1 MTMSKKMAKECIM
14 LAAGLSSRMG
24 KWKMMMPWGE
34 GTILD
39 SALASALAFCDRVV
53 LVTGFRGDE
62 LAACYRDHPGVEV
75 VFNPQYHDGMFSSI
89 QCGVN
94 HLRAS
99 RFFLALGDMP
109 EVTPGVY
116 RKLWA
121 SADTESCIIPA
132 YERGKGHPVLLPQRA
147 ASLIRHAP
155 EGATLRDVIG
165 QMTVRVIPV
174 TNQGIHWDVDTP
186 QQYLEVAR
194 RCHKD
199 LAAVG

>member
-1 MTMSKKMAKECIM
+1 MSKKVDKQCIM

-24 KWKMMMPWGE
+24 KWKMMLPWGK

-53 LVTGFRGDE
+53 LVTGFRGGVSHI
-62 LAACYRDHPGVEV
+62 RD
-75 VFNPQYHDGMFSSI
+75 
-89 QCGVN
+89 C
-94 HLRAS
+94 

-116 RKLWA
+116 RRLWDNPDA
-121 SADTESCIIPA
+121 ESCLIPA

-147 ASLIRHAP
+147 ISLIHRAP
-155 EGATLRDVIG
+155 QGATLRDVIG
-165 QMTVRVIPV
+165 QMAVRVIPV
-174 TNQGIHWDVDTP
+174 ASQGIHWDVDTP

-194 RCHKD
+194 RCRKD
-199 LAAVG
+199 QAAVG

>member
-1 MTMSKKMAKECIM
+1 MSKKMDKQCVM

-75 VFNPQYHDGMFSSI
+75 VFNPQYQDGMFSSI
-89 QCGVN
+89 QCGVG
-94 HLRAS
+94 HIRAS

-109 EVTPGVY
+109 EVHAPASTAGCGPTPTPG
-116 RKLWA
+116 
-121 SADTESCIIPA
+121 
-132 YERGKGHPVLLPQRA
+132 A
-147 ASLIRHAP
+147 ALFQPTIAVKAIRFFCP
-155 EGATLRDVIG
+155 SGRFL
-165 QMTVRVIPV
+165 
-174 TNQGIHWDVDTP
+174 
-186 QQYLEVAR
+186 
-194 RCHKD
+194 
-199 LAAVG
+199 

>member
-1 MTMSKKMAKECIM
+1 MSKEMDKQCVM
-14 LAAGLSSRMG
+14 LAAGLSCRMG
-24 KWKMMMPWGE
+24 KWKMVMPWGE

-39 SALASALAFCDRVV
+39 SALASALAFCSRVV

-75 VFNPQYHDGMFSSI
+75 VFNPQYQDGMFSSI
-89 QCGVN
+89 QCGVG
-94 HLRAS
+94 HIHAS

-116 RKLWA
+116 RSLWA
-121 SADTESCIIPA
+121 NADTESCLIPA
-132 YERGKGHPVLLPQRA
+132 YDRGKGHPVLLPQRA
-147 ASLIRHAP
+147 MSLINLAP

-165 QMTVRVIPV
+165 QLAVRVIAV
-174 TNQGIHWDVDTP
+174 ESQGIHWDVDTP

-194 RCHKD
+194 RCRKD
-199 LAAVG
+199 LTVVD

>member
-1 MTMSKKMAKECIM
+1 MSKKVPKECIM

-24 KWKMMMPWGE
+24 KWKMMMPWGD

-62 LAACYRDHPGVEV
+62 LAACYQDHPGVEV
-75 VFNPQYHDGMFSSI
+75 VFNPEYQSGMFSSI
-89 QCGVN
+89 QCGVS
-94 HLRAS
+94 HIHAS

-116 RKLWA
+116 RRLWA
-121 SADTESCIIPA
+121 SSNTKTCCIPA
-132 YERGKGHPVLLPQRA
+132 YEHGKGHPVLLPQSA
-147 ASLIRHAP
+147 ISLIRSAP

-165 QMTVRVIPV
+165 QMAVRVIPV
-174 TNQGIHWDVDTP
+174 EVQGIHWDVDTP

-194 RCHKD
+194 WCCKNV
-199 LAAVG
+199 AITG

>member
-1 MTMSKKMAKECIM
+1 MSKKVDKQCIM

-24 KWKMMMPWGE
+24 KWKMMLPWGK

-62 LAACYRDHPGVEV
+62 LAACYQDHPGVEV
-75 VFNPQYHDGMFSSI
+75 VFNPQYQDGMFSSV
-89 QCGVN
+89 QCGVS
-94 HLRAS
+94 HIRDS

-116 RKLWA
+116 RRLWDNPDA
-121 SADTESCIIPA
+121 ESCLIPA

-147 ASLIRHAP
+147 ISLIHRAP
-155 EGATLRDVIG
+155 QGATLRDVIG
-165 QMTVRVIPV
+165 QMAVRVVPV
-174 TNQGIHWDVDTP
+174 ASKGIHWDVDTP
-186 QQYLEVAR
+186 QQYREVAR
-194 RCHKD
+194 RCRKD
-199 LAAVG
+199 QAAVG

>member
-1 MTMSKKMAKECIM
+1 MSKKVDKQCIM

-24 KWKMMMPWGE
+24 KWKMMLPWGK

-62 LAACYRDHPGVEV
+62 LAACYQDHPGVEV
-75 VFNPQYHDGMFSSI
+75 VFNPQYQDGMFSSV
-89 QCGVN
+89 QCGVS
-94 HLRAS
+94 HIRDS

-116 RKLWA
+116 RRLWDNPDA
-121 SADTESCIIPA
+121 ESCLIPA

-147 ASLIRHAP
+147 ISLIHRAP
-155 EGATLRDVIG
+155 QGATLRDVIG
-165 QMTVRVIPV
+165 QMAVRVVPV
-174 TNQGIHWDVDTP
+174 ANQGIHWDVDTP

-194 RCHKD
+194 RCRKD

>member
-1 MTMSKKMAKECIM
+1 MSKKVDKQCIM

-24 KWKMMMPWGE
+24 KWKMMLPWGK

-62 LAACYRDHPGVEV
+62 LAACYQDHPGVEV
-75 VFNPQYHDGMFSSI
+75 VFNPQYQDGMFSSV
-89 QCGVN
+89 QCGVS
-94 HLRAS
+94 HIRDS

-116 RKLWA
+116 RRLWDNPDA
-121 SADTESCIIPA
+121 ESCLIPA

-147 ASLIRHAP
+147 ISLIHRAP
-155 EGATLRDVIG
+155 QGATLRDVIG
-165 QMTVRVIPV
+165 QMAVRVIPV
-174 TNQGIHWDVDTP
+174 TSQGIHWDVDTP

-194 RCHKD
+194 RCRKD
-199 LAAVG
+199 QAAVG

>member
-1 MTMSKKMAKECIM
+1 MSKKVDKQCIM

-24 KWKMMMPWGE
+24 KWKMMLPWGK

-62 LAACYRDHPGVEV
+62 LAACYQDHPGVEV
-75 VFNPQYHDGMFSSI
+75 VFNPQYQDGMFSSV
-89 QCGVN
+89 QCGVS
-94 HLRAS
+94 HIRDS

-116 RKLWA
+116 RRLWDNPDA
-121 SADTESCIIPA
+121 ESCLIPA

-147 ASLIRHAP
+147 ISLIHRAP
-155 EGATLRDVIG
+155 QGATLRDVIG
-165 QMTVRVIPV
+165 QMAVRVIPV
-174 TNQGIHWDVDTP
+174 ASQAIHWDVDTP

-194 RCHKD
+194 RCRKD
-199 LAAVG
+199 QAAVG